1 MGTLLLLLRF
11 SLALTTSSILCIQN
25 ALSFTGMS
33 EKAWKKVSSQ
43 RHEKIL
49 LRWRRIT
56 KRLESRQRRERE
68 RKKDMATSSERST
81 LSYAMLAARCLSFRE
96 AALHRSVAQ
105 TVVLKEDLTF

>member
-1 MGTLLLLLRF
+1 MGTLLLLLRC
-11 SLALTTSSILCIQN
+11 SLASTTSLTSCTPSV
-25 ALSFTGMS
+25 LSSTGML

-49 LRWRRIT
+49 LLWRRIT
-56 KRLESRQRRERE
+56 KRSELRQQRERE

-81 LSYAMLAARCLSFRE
+81 LSYAMLATRRLSFRE